1 MAANH
6 GVGTT
11 ATKRHRGDG
20 AVPLRPRHRPVE
32 VAISWLTVMVGGTDR
47 DGGRRFPTPPAVFG
61 IELAVELG
69 VERHE
74 TMHRRSNPASP
85 GRPPHSRS
93 ALAFAG
99 THLRC
104 RPAPVFTRRPAL
116 LLSTRIRRTPLHSH
130 SPDAAALAFAGRR
143 CTCIERPEQTW
154 MPSVA
159 ARSGVPYP
167 WRQGWSQAAVPVVP
181 AGPVDGGR
189 RAGFDAGNPVVRLL
203 SMTTTGNCTASSS
216 PVSAST
222 HCRWTGS
229 ASSLSGSPPTSPP
242 ELRRPPNC
250 VGRIRAPAGSRRIR
264 PRPRHRLR
272 RRPRHGPRHGL
283 RRRPRH
289 GPRHG
294 LRRRPRHGPR
304 HGLRRRSRHGPRHG
318 LRRRSRLADP
328 DQPRDV
334 GRRGSPA
341 ESRRLLTG
349 VRGTTHRNAPNPG
362 SMVARR
368 NAANTTRT

>member
-1 MAANH
+1 
-6 GVGTT
+6 
-11 ATKRHRGDG
+11 
-20 AVPLRPRHRPVE
+20 
-32 VAISWLTVMVGGTDR
+32 
-47 DGGRRFPTPPAVFG
+47 
-61 IELAVELG
+61 
-69 VERHE
+69 
-74 TMHRRSNPASP
+74 
-85 GRPPHSRS
+85 
-93 ALAFAG
+93 
-99 THLRC
+99 
-104 RPAPVFTRRPAL
+104 
-116 LLSTRIRRTPLHSH
+116 
-130 SPDAAALAFAGRR
+130 
-143 CTCIERPEQTW
+143 

-289 GPRHG
+289 GS
-294 LRRRPRHGPR
+294 R